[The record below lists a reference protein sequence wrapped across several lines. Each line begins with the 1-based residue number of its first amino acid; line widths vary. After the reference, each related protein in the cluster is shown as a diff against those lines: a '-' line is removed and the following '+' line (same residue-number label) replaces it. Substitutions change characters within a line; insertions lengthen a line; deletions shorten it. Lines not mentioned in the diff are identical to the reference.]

1 MNTMGLPKEA
11 VDGIRL
17 WMDPAQ
23 AAGTGVRAAL
33 VAGQS
38 ARATQQ
44 TVTEQLWNWKD
55 VDVLDRVCQT
65 SEEENQEAIWGMPW
79 SPRSQSFK

>member
-1 MNTMGLPKEA
+1 
-11 VDGIRL
+11 
-17 WMDPAQ
+17 MDPAQ

-33 VAGQS
+33 VVGQS

-65 SEEENQEAIWGMPW
+65 SEEENQEAI
-79 SPRSQSFK
+79 